1 MIHSVLTQA
10 KRASAACLICVAA
23 ALAVPLNAQTATES
37 HAQPFLRLGYD
48 KAHEITLN
56 GTIQKVVSHAAVGTP
71 IGLHLLVAG
80 SEGTIDAHLGPYV
93 NKEVQQALHT
103 GMAVQIVGAIQRI
116 RGKNYLLAREVV
128 VDGRT
133 ITVRS
138 KNGFLLL
145 GKPVRASRI
154 TEQLNGGAR

>member
-23 ALAVPLNAQTATES
+23 ALAVPSNAQAAAES

-56 GTIQKVVSHAAVGTP
+56 GTIQKVVSHAAVGAPT
-71 IGLHLLVAG
+71 GLHLLVAG
-80 SEGTIDAHLGPYV
+80 SEGTIDAHLGPYL

-103 GMAVQIVGAIQRI
+103 GMVVQIVGATQRI
-116 RGKNYLLAREVV
+116 HGKNYLLAREVV

-138 KNGFLLL
+138 TNGFLLL
-145 GKPVRASRI
+145 GKPVRASR